1 MNDLLNMFYVQGN
14 FGESFF
20 RLIVLVIMFDCLLG
34 FAKSISSIKGSV
46 S

>member
-1 MNDLLNMFYVQGN
+1 MNDLLNMFYTQGD
-14 FGESFF
+14 FGLSFF
-20 RLIVLVIMFDCLLG
+20 KLIVLVIMFDCLLG